1 MRPGRGDR
9 AGDGPQPYF
18 GASSTADVSAQRR
31 LTVPHHASSA
41 RLVRRE
47 LAADLDEQACGL
59 SSDLI
64 DDAAAVATELVG
76 NAVRHA
82 APLPG
87 GVITVDW
94 YRHSDGLEIRVTDG
108 GSAEVPM
115 MRVVTPEAVGG
126 RGLAIVATLAT
137 RWGVAPAE
145 RGRCVWAWLGE
156 ASQVAS

>member
-1 MRPGRGDR
+1 MGESPPPYLCVPGT
-9 AGDGPQPYF
+9 AGGPL
-18 GASSTADVSAQRR
+18 QRQ
-31 LTVPHHASSA
+31 LTVPHHPSSA
-41 RLVRRE
+41 RVVRRQ
-47 LAADLDEQACGL
+47 LTADLAGFAGRL
-59 SSDLI
+59 SPDLI
-64 DDAAAVATELVG
+64 DDAAAVATELMG

-87 GVITVDW
+87 GVIVVDW
-94 YRHSDGLEIRVTDG
+94 QTYSDGLEIRVTDG
-108 GSAEVPM
+108 GSAKVPV

-137 RWGVAPAE
+137 RWGVAPVE

>member
-1 MRPGRGDR
+1 MP
-9 AGDGPQPYF
+9 
-18 GASSTADVSAQRR
+18 STAGSVQRQ

-47 LAADLDEQACGL
+47 LTADLDDQACGV
-59 SSDLI
+59 DA
-64 DDAAAVATELVG
+64 DFVGDAAAVATELVG

-82 APLPG
+82 AALPG
-87 GVITVDW
+87 GVITVEW
-94 YRHSDGLEIRVTDG
+94 QRYPDGLEIRVTDG
-108 GSAEVPM
+108 GSAQVPV
-115 MRVVTPEAVGG
+115 MRVVNPEAVGG